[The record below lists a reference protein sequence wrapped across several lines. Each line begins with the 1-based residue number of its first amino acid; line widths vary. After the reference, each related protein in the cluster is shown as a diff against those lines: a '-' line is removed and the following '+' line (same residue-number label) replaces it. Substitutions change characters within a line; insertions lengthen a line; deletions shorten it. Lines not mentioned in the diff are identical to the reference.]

1 MVSLILELI
10 LILCCLAVQVYS
22 KTTIMVVLGC
32 ANQDVQEERIYAA
45 LSYISNT
52 ATDEVVWF
60 ITGGVKNAIA
70 GNLQSESEQMREKI
84 DKSQYNNDNIIL
96 DDKARNTA
104 ENFAYLAKWLLE
116 TYETTKKDY
125 EYEIVITTSDF
136 HQERASMILN
146 GIFKNANTKT
156 NTNKNTKIQW
166 NLSKTES
173 CSYCW
178 SDERIHMRNVE
189 QDVNNAQH
197 IIKQLARTL

>member
-1 MVSLILELI
+1 M
-10 LILCCLAVQVYS
+10 YS

-70 GNLQSESEQMREKI
+70 GNLQSSESEQMREKI
-84 DKSQYNNDNIIL
+84 DKTQYNNDNIIL

-104 ENFAYLAKWLLE
+104 ENFAYLAKWLLG
-116 TYETTKKDY
+116 TYGTTKKD
-125 EYEIVITTSDF
+125 YEIVITTSDF
-136 HQERASMILN
+136 HQERASMIFN
-146 GIFKNANTKT
+146 GIFKKT
-156 NTNKNTKIQW
+156 NTNAKIQW

-189 QDVNNAQH
+189 QDVNNAQY
-197 IIKQLARTL
+197 IIKQLARTI